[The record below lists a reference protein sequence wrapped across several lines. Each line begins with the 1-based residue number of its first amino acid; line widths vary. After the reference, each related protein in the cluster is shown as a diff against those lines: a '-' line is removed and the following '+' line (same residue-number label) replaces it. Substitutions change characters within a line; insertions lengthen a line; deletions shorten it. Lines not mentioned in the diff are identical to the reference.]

1 MALGSGYDAQDCAVA
16 RALEIVGERWTMLII
31 RDCFLG
37 VRRFSDL
44 QAHLDISKAV
54 LTDRLSQLVDRG
66 VLERSGDGG
75 HQEYVLTR
83 AGRALAPV
91 LATLSY
97 WGKKYGN
104 PDDRPTRVLVHTCG
118 SELDANG
125 RCTSCDV
132 IPRVTEMI
140 SRPDPN
146 RPSRRNDFVT
156 QRLADD
162 RRLLDPIRP

>member
-16 RALEIVGERWTMLII
+16 RALEVVGERWTMLII

-54 LTDRLSQLVDRG
+54 LTDRLNRLVEQG
-66 VLERSGDGG
+66 VLERDGDRG
-75 HQEYVLTR
+75 HQEYLLTK

-97 WGKKYGN
+97 WGRTYGN
-104 PDDRPTRVLVHTCG
+104 PDERPTRQLVHSCG
-118 SELDANG
+118 AELDANG
-125 RCTSCDV
+125 RCGPCDV
-132 IPRVTEMI
+132 TPRVAEMI

-156 QRLADD
+156 RQLAGDH
-162 RRLLDPIRP
+162 RLLDPIRP